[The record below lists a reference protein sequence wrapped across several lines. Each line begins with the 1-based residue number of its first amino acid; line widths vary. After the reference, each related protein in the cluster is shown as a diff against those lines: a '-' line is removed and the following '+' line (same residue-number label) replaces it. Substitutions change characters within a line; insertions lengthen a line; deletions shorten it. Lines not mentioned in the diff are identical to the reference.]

1 MDEAERCNRV
11 AVLHRGELLAFDSPE
26 RLQSALGRQVL
37 VIRADDLEQLQRD
50 LRAFSGNEGRIAGNA
65 LRLTLTEPISLDP
78 LLDRFRDRISALTL
92 SHPSLDDVFVHYTG
106 EHLNSR
112 QGKVLVTGMV
122 VLAWRELLHFFR
134 QPLRLLGSL
143 AQPLMLW
150 LLMGSGF
157 SESFRPASDDLNYS
171 EFFYPGIVLMLL
183 LFAGIFSTITL
194 IEDRSAG
201 FLQGVMVA
209 PVSSLSLVLGKLV
222 GGSAIALI
230 QSIIFLLLAPLA
242 GFDLSLDMVLHLVL
256 LFALVGLGFTG
267 FGFIVAWTM
276 ETVAGY
282 HAVMSV
288 VMIPLWLL
296 SGALFP
302 LESSSAWLRLVMLFN
317 PITYTM
323 QTIRGAFLRAA
334 LRPLQQSR
342 FSLRPGGHRN
352 VDPDLHRGG
361 GGDRG
366 EKGAGL
372 ILQVIEHDVDDHPA
386 AGDEHPHGPDPAGQT
401 LVLVECFPPG
411 VPDGREDEGAHDRGQ
426 DDVRNE
432 DGEVDRAS
440 PVVAGIGDGS
450 DRVVIG
456 EIGIQEERREGQ
468 CGHHAAPVANEIVPA
483 DAQVAQDQKEGR
495 KEVQAGV
502 QGR

>member
-1 MDEAERCNRV
+1 M
-11 AVLHRGELLAFDSPE
+11 
-26 RLQSALGRQVL
+26 
-37 VIRADDLEQLQRD
+37 
-50 LRAFSGNEGRIAGNA
+50 
-65 LRLTLTEPISLDP
+65 
-78 LLDRFRDRISALTL
+78 
-92 SHPSLDDVFVHYTG
+92 
-106 EHLNSR
+106 
-112 QGKVLVTGMV
+112 TGMV

-157 SESFRPASDDLNYS
+157 AESFRPAIDDLNYS

-323 QTIRGAFLRAA
+323 QTIRGAFYEPLSVLYSSPDFLFALAVTAMWTLICIAVAVGMAA
-334 LRPLQQSR
+334 KRP
-342 FSLRPGGHRN
+342 
-352 VDPDLHRGG
+352 
-361 GGDRG
+361 
-366 EKGAGL
+366 
-372 ILQVIEHDVDDHPA
+372 PA
-386 AGDEHPHGPDPAGQT
+386 
-401 LVLVECFPPG
+401 
-411 VPDGREDEGAHDRGQ
+411 
-426 DDVRNE
+426 
-432 DGEVDRAS
+432 
-440 PVVAGIGDGS
+440 
-450 DRVVIG
+450 
-456 EIGIQEERREGQ
+456 
-468 CGHHAAPVANEIVPA
+468 
-483 DAQVAQDQKEGR
+483 
-495 KEVQAGV
+495 
-502 QGR
+502 